1 MIIRSAALALLLG
14 ASFAHAQSDTDTDT
28 DTGNPMSELMS
39 GVTATANNLSATVDT
54 LSERIVASSNSR
66 EEGTRMLDEM
76 LAAARDVN
84 GSLDRDSEIWTELND
99 LIKEWTATRDGLRE
113 RISENPN
120 LEPVMD
126 LWATRIEDANRLRTQ
141 ILDQSATSQGLVE
154 QIENQREVVLAYYEV
169 GAADAVLAAMQEM
182 SDDLGEMNSQMGEIL
197 SQAGVVTQS
206 EAAGQ

>member
-14 ASFAHAQSDTDTDT
+14 ASFAQAQSDTDTDT

-84 GSLDRDSEIWTELND
+84 SSLDRDSEIWTELND

-113 RISENPN
+113 RIPENPN

>member
-1 MIIRSAALALLLG
+1 MLIRSAALALLIG
-14 ASFAHAQSDTDTDT
+14 ASFAQAQSDTD
-28 DTGNPMSELMS
+28 NPMADLMA
-39 GVTATANNLSATVDT
+39 GVTATATNLSSTVET

-84 GSLDRDSEIWTELND
+84 DSLDRDSEIWTELNEM
-99 LIKEWTATRDGLRE
+99 IKEWTATRDGLRE
-113 RISENPN
+113 RIAENPN

-169 GAADAVLAAMQEM
+169 GAADAVLMAMQEM
-182 SDDLGEMNSQMGEIL
+182 SDDLGEMNAQMVEIL
-197 SQAGVVTQS
+197 SQAGIVTQS
-206 EAAGQ
+206 ETAGQ